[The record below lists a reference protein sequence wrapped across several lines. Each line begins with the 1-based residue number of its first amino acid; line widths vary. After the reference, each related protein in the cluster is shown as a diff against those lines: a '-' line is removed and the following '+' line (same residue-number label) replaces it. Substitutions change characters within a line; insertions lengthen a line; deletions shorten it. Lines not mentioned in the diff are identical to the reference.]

1 MRWLVQSGTSQPRQG
16 AVMTVLDGK
25 PTLLGGFY
33 DYDKYPT
40 MVEQFDTDTGK
51 KYHLNQA
58 SLSSTSIIIIIRF
71 LVSTTK

>member
-1 MRWLVQSGTSQPRQG
+1 MEQAGTSQPRQG

-25 PTLLGGFY
+25 PTLLGGFH

-51 KYHLNQA
+51 MDIIL
-58 SLSSTSIIIIIRF
+58 LSTLGI
-71 LVSTTK
+71 V

>member
-1 MRWLVQSGTSQPRQG
+1 
-16 AVMTVLDGK
+16 MTVLDGK
-25 PTLLGGFY
+25 PTLLGGFH

-51 KYHLNQA
+51 KYHLNLA